1 MAVDIYFKLP
11 SDKIFD
17 PYGIEEESSL
27 EIFLQQID
35 MILTTEKGSVLGDP
49 EFGLNLD
56 QYLWSFSGG
65 SGSIRQEI
73 ERQIANYIF
82 LQDPIDYQIDVNF
95 IAGEIYD
102 TMLIDILVD
111 GEKMAG
117 YMMAP

>member
-1 MAVDIYFKLP
+1 MPVDIYFKLP
-11 SDKIFD
+11 SDKVFD
-17 PYGIEEESSL
+17 PFAVEEESAL
-27 EIFLQQID
+27 EIFLQQVD

-56 QYLWSFSGG
+56 QYLWTFSGG

-73 ERQIANYIF
+73 EQQIANYIS
-82 LQDPIDYQIDVNF
+82 LEDPIDYQIDVSF

-102 TMLIDILVD
+102 TILIDILVD